1 MSNTLCFDFG
11 NTRLKAAFF
20 EGDRLKETFIL
31 ENGDVVSVEKLVQ
44 LYKPEKTV
52 LASVIDHSKE
62 VEDYLRAHSKLI
74 LIDHHTQYPVTTP
87 VGKPETI
94 GADRWAL
101 VVAANEMFPKKN
113 NLVIA
118 LGTCITYNFVNQYAE
133 FLGGSIS
140 PGLQMR
146 FNAMNHYT
154 AKLPLVSFDEKE
166 VFPLVAYDTRTNLL
180 SGVIWGMAK
189 EIDGV
194 IEADQGLYGNFNA
207 VLTGGNSGYF
217 ARHLKNKIFADP
229 DLIFKGLNVIG
240 RYN

>member
-1 MSNTLCFDFG
+1 MSRIICFDFG

-20 EGDRLKETFIL
+20 EDNVLKETFIL
-31 ENGDVVSVEKLVQ
+31 DNGDVVSVEKLVQ
-44 LYKPEKTV
+44 LYQPEKTV
-52 LASVIDHSKE
+52 LASVIDHPKE
-62 VEDYLRAHSKLI
+62 VEDYLQSHSKLV
-74 LIDHHTQYPVTTP
+74 LINHHTHYPVTTP

-101 VVAANEMFPKKN
+101 VVAANDLFPQKN

-118 LGTCITYNFVNQYAE
+118 LGTCITYNFVNQYGE

-166 VFPLVAYDTRTNLL
+166 IFPLVAYDTRTNLL

-194 IEADQGLYGNFNA
+194 IEAYQGLYENFNA
-207 VLTGGNSGYF
+207 VLTGGNSRYF

>member
-1 MSNTLCFDFG
+1 MKSTLCFDFG
-11 NTRLKAAFF
+11 NTRLKAAWF
-20 EGDRLKETFIL
+20 EGDELKETFVL
-31 ENGDVVSVEKLVQ
+31 DNGELSSVEKLVQ
-44 LYKPEKTV
+44 LYKPQKTI
-52 LASVIDHSKE
+52 LASVIEHAPA
-62 VEDYLRAHSKLI
+62 VEEYLEKNTTLVRVNHLTK
-74 LIDHHTQYPVTTP
+74 YPVTTP

-101 VVAANEMFPKKN
+101 VVAANDLFPKKN

-146 FNAMNHYT
+146 FKAMNHYT
-154 AKLPLVSFDEKE
+154 AKLPLVEFEERE

-194 IEADQGLYGNFNA
+194 IEAYQGLYGNFNA
-207 VLTGGNSGYF
+207 VLTGGNSTYF

-229 DLIFKGLNVIG
+229 NLIFKGLKAIADHN
-240 RYN
+240 